1 MKKTL
6 LAAASTAALVIGM
19 SAFGTAAM
27 AQATMTVTN
36 TGEVAITELAIS
48 GTSVEDFGDN
58 LLDEEIAPGDGV
70 EVTFDVGDDC
80 VQDVMATYED
90 GDTEE
95 VYDVDLCEGGGF
107 EVEDDDVDEEDPS
120 EDEEDDEEEED
131 EAEED
136 EDEAEEDEDEAEEDE
151 DEAEEDEDEAEED
164 EEEADEDE
172 DGDEEEDE
180 EEE

>member
-58 LLDEEIAPGDGV
+58 LLDEEIAAGDGV
-70 EVTFDVGDDC
+70 EVTFEVGDDC

-95 VYDVDLCEGGGF
+95 LYDIDLCAGGDM

-120 EDEEDDEEEED
+120 EDEEDEDEDDSDDEEEDDED
-131 EAEED
+131 EDDSDDED
-136 EDEAEEDEDEAEEDE
+136 EDE
-151 DEAEEDEDEAEED
+151 
-164 EEEADEDE
+164 DEDE
-172 DGDEEEDE
+172 DDADDEEEDE
-180 EEE
+180 EEEE

>member
-19 SAFGTAAM
+19 SAFGTNAM

-70 EVTFDVGDDC
+70 EVTFEVGDDC

-95 VYDVDLCEGGGF
+95 LYDIDLCEGGDM

-120 EDEEDDEEEED
+120 EDEEEDEDEDDEDED
-131 EAEED
+131 EEED
-136 EDEAEEDEDEAEEDE
+136 EDEDE
-151 DEAEEDEDEAEED
+151 EED
-164 EEEADEDE
+164 EEDEE
-172 DGDEEEDE
+172 DEEEDE

>member
-27 AQATMTVTN
+27 AQATLTVTN
-36 TGEVAITELAIS
+36 DGEVAITELAIS
-48 GTSVEDFGDN
+48 GTSVEDFGEN

-70 EVTFDVGDDC
+70 EVTFEVGDEC
-80 VQDVMATYED
+80 IQDVQATYED

-95 VYDVDLCEGGGF
+95 VYDVDLCSGSGF

-120 EDEEDDEEEED
+120 EDEE
-131 EAEED
+131 ED
-136 EDEAEEDEDEAEEDE
+136 EDEDEDDSDDEDEDEDEDDSDDEDE
-151 DEAEEDEDEAEED
+151 DEEDDSD
-164 EEEADEDE
+164 
-172 DGDEEEDE
+172 DEEEDE
-180 EEE
+180 EEEE

>member
-1 MKKTL
+1 MKTKL
-6 LAAASTAALVIGM
+6 FMAASTAAILFATG
-19 SAFGTAAM
+19 AM

-70 EVTFDVGDDC
+70 EVTFEVGDDC
-80 VQDVMATYED
+80 VQDVQATYED

-120 EDEEDDEEEED
+120 EDEEDEEED
-131 EAEED
+131 EED
-136 EDEAEEDEDEAEEDE
+136 EDEDEDEEDEDEDEEDE
-151 DEAEEDEDEAEED
+151 DEDEDEDE
-164 EEEADEDE
+164 
-172 DGDEEEDE
+172 
-180 EEE
+180 

>member
-36 TGEVAITELAIS
+36 TGEVPIVELAIS

-58 LLDEEIAPGDGV
+58 LLDEEIAPGDAV

-120 EDEEDDEEEED
+120 EDEE
-131 EAEED
+131 ED
-136 EDEAEEDEDEAEEDE
+136 EDDAE
-151 DEAEEDEDEAEED
+151 
-164 EEEADEDE
+164 
-172 DGDEEEDE
+172 DEEEDE
-180 EEE
+180 EEEDEEEDEEEEDDAEDEEEEEEEEEE

>member
-1 MKKTL
+1 MKTKL
-6 LAAASTAALVIGM
+6 FMAASTAAILFATG
-19 SAFGTAAM
+19 AM

-36 TGEVAITELAIS
+36 SGEVAITELAIS

-95 VYDVDLCEGGGF
+95 LYDIDLCEGGDMD
-107 EVEDDDVDEEDPS
+107 VEDDDVDEEDPS
-120 EDEEDDEEEED
+120 EDEEEDEDEEDEEEGDEEEED
-131 EAEED
+131 EE
-136 EDEAEEDEDEAEEDE
+136 
-151 DEAEEDEDEAEED
+151 
-164 EEEADEDE
+164 
-172 DGDEEEDE
+172 GDEEEE
-180 EEE
+180 EEEEE